1 MDKILQS
8 LEMFVDQIEWQI
20 QVGLDP
26 PKNQQ

>member
-8 LEMFVDQIEWQI
+8 LEIFVHQIGLQI